1 MNQKLKFMK
10 LLFLVN
16 LMFVGCATMMR
27 HEIPT
32 YSQGQEVN
40 YGEDFKLKIGEAY
53 WTNQINYQIADA
65 YFLVVDMSII
75 SMRKQTA
82 TITPPVFTL
91 VNEQGYEYE
100 VSDRGIAGGGP
111 EDNFIYKLTVDRL
124 SPLMPVRGKVVFD
137 VPKGNYI
144 MIVSTGEKGEVR
156 GKVYKG
162 KDLYRFKLTPAN

>member
-1 MNQKLKFMK
+1 MK

-16 LMFVGCATMMR
+16 LIFVGCATMAR

-32 YSQGQEVN
+32 YSQGQEVS
-40 YGEDFKLKIGEAY
+40 YKEDFKLKIGEAY

-65 YFLVVDMSII
+65 NFLVVDMSII

-82 TITPPVFTL
+82 TLTPPVFTL

-111 EDNFIYKLTVDRL
+111 DDNFIYKLTVDRL
-124 SPLMPVRGKVVFD
+124 SPLVPIKGKVVFD

-144 MIVSTGEKGEVR
+144 MIVSAGEKGEAR
-156 GKVYKG
+156 GKIYRG
-162 KDLYRFKLTPAN
+162 KDLYKFKLLPVN